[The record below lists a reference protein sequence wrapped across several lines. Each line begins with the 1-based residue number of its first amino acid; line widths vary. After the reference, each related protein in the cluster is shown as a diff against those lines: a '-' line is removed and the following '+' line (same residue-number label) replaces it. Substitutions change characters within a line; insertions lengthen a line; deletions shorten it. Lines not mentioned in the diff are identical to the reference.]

1 MLTREKYKPKTKI
14 DELLNNQNQPSV
26 NYSYY
31 SFTKTNE
38 LSNLLFSYTNN
49 FANDSS
55 NKKENLKKM
64 IIEYPNMMEAY
75 DAFSTFSLIPKENF
89 ILTNGCEEALKIV
102 LQVIKRIEENKDIT
116 LLAEYPR
123 WQMVDVISDQIL
135 YKNPKDINYILN
147 KDKDSMMSF
156 SNYDIDSLKS
166 EIEYIGNNDVCVLYN
181 TLSINNMLI
190 HKKWNSNLF
199 MKNCK
204 CKLYDIIDETYTPF
218 KTDIKDTKLSKLE
231 KDNIFIIG
239 SFSKAIGCGLR
250 LGYIL
255 FNQKYEK
262 YFNLYRPQYI
272 SPLAIS
278 FLTKSTDAIKTLKSI
293 DFTNFVNSIF
303 DNYSEKG
310 FDEYFSNMLIGPYLN
325 SISKFV
331 YKTMWYSTFYIDK
344 NLLPKDGRC
353 NELMKFSKLNYALDK
368 DIILARRNY
377 SINDLVNARQR
388 LKQL

>member
-1 MLTREKYKPKTKI
+1 MLTRDKYEYKTKI
-14 DELLNNQNQPSV
+14 SELLNDQNQPSA

-31 SFTKTNE
+31 NFTKTEE
-38 LSNLLFSYTNN
+38 LPKLLFSYTNHII
-49 FANDSS
+49 DSS
-55 NKKENLKKM
+55 NKRENLKKM
-64 IIEYPNMMEAY
+64 IIEYPNMMEIY
-75 DAFSTFSLIPKENF
+75 DTFSTFSLIPRDNF
-89 ILTNGCEEALKIV
+89 ILTNGCEEALRIV
-102 LQVIKRIEENKDIT
+102 LQVIKRIEENKNIN

-123 WQMVDVISDQIL
+123 WKMVDVISDQIL
-135 YKNPKDINYILN
+135 YKTPKDINYVLN
-147 KDKDSMMSF
+147 KEKDSMMSF
-156 SNYDIDSLKS
+156 SNYDNEALKN
-166 EIEYIGNNDVCVLYN
+166 ELNYMDNNDVCVLYN
-181 TLSINNMLI
+181 TLSINNMLM

-199 MKNCK
+199 AENCK

-218 KTDIKDTKLSKLE
+218 KTDINDQKLSKLE

-272 SPLAIS
+272 SPLAIN
-278 FLTKSTDAIKTLKSI
+278 FLTNTPETINVLKSI

-310 FDEYFSNMLIGPYLN
+310 FDEYFSNMLLSPYLN

-331 YKTMWYSTFYIDK
+331 YKTMWYSTFYIDR
-344 NLLPKDGRC
+344 NALSKDDRC
-353 NELMKFSKLNYALDK
+353 SEIMKFSKLNYVVDK

-377 SINDLVNARQR
+377 SVNDLINARQH
-388 LKQL
+388 LK

>member
-1 MLTREKYKPKTKI
+1 MLTRDKYEYKTKI
-14 DELLNNQNQPSV
+14 SELLNDQNQPSA

-31 SFTKTNE
+31 NFTKTEE
-38 LSNLLFSYTNN
+38 LPKLLFSYTNHII
-49 FANDSS
+49 DSS
-55 NKKENLKKM
+55 NKRENLKKM
-64 IIEYPNMMEAY
+64 IIEYPNMMEIY
-75 DAFSTFSLIPKENF
+75 DTFSTFSLIPRDNF
-89 ILTNGCEEALKIV
+89 VLTNGCEEALRIV
-102 LQVIKRIEENKDIT
+102 LQVIKRIEENKNIN

-123 WQMVDVISDQIL
+123 WKMVDVISDQIL
-135 YKNPKDINYILN
+135 YKTPKDINYVLN
-147 KDKDSMMSF
+147 KEKDSMMSF
-156 SNYDIDSLKS
+156 SNYDNEALKN
-166 EIEYIGNNDVCVLYN
+166 ELNYMDNNDVCVLYN
-181 TLSINNMLI
+181 TLSINNMLM

-199 MKNCK
+199 AENCK

-218 KTDIKDTKLSKLE
+218 KTDINDQKLSKLE

-272 SPLAIS
+272 SPLAIN
-278 FLTKSTDAIKTLKSI
+278 FLTNTPETINVLKSI

-310 FDEYFSNMLIGPYLN
+310 FDEYFSNMLLSPYLN
-325 SISKFV
+325 SISKLV
-331 YKTMWYSTFYIDK
+331 YKTMWYSTFYIDR
-344 NLLPKDGRC
+344 NALSKDDRC
-353 NELMKFSKLNYALDK
+353 SEIMKFSKLNYVVDK

-377 SINDLVNARQR
+377 SVNDLINARQH
-388 LKQL
+388 LK

>member
-1 MLTREKYKPKTKI
+1 MLTRDKYEYKTKI
-14 DELLNNQNQPSV
+14 SELLNDQNQPSA

-31 SFTKTNE
+31 NFTKTEE
-38 LSNLLFSYTNN
+38 LPKLLFSYTKYIIE
-49 FANDSS
+49 SS
-55 NKKENLKKM
+55 DKRENLKKM
-64 IIEYPNMMEAY
+64 IIEYPNMMEIY
-75 DAFSTFSLIPKENF
+75 DTFSTFSLIPRDNF
-89 ILTNGCEEALKIV
+89 ILTNGCEEALRIV
-102 LQVIKRIEENKDIT
+102 LQVIKRIEENKNIN

-123 WQMVDVISDQIL
+123 WKMVDVISDQIL
-135 YKNPKDINYILN
+135 YKTPKDINYVLN
-147 KDKDSMMSF
+147 KEKDSMMSF
-156 SNYDIDSLKS
+156 SNYDNEALKN
-166 EIEYIGNNDVCVLYN
+166 ELNYMDDNDVCVLYN
-181 TLSINNMLI
+181 TLSINNMLM

-199 MKNCK
+199 AEKCK

-218 KTDIKDTKLSKLE
+218 KTDINDQKLSKLE

-272 SPLAIS
+272 SPLAIN
-278 FLTKSTDAIKTLKSI
+278 FLTNTPETINVLKSI

-310 FDEYFSNMLIGPYLN
+310 FDEYFSNMLLSPYLN

-331 YKTMWYSTFYIDK
+331 YKTMWYSTFYIDR
-344 NLLPKDGRC
+344 NSLSKDDRC
-353 NELMKFSKLNYALDK
+353 NEIMKFSKLNYVVDK

-377 SINDLVNARQR
+377 SVNDLINARQH
-388 LKQL
+388 LK

>member
-1 MLTREKYKPKTKI
+1 MLTRDKYEYKTKI
-14 DELLNNQNQPSV
+14 SELLNDQNQPSA

-31 SFTKTNE
+31 NFTKTEE
-38 LSNLLFSYTNN
+38 LPKLLFSYTNHII
-49 FANDSS
+49 DSS
-55 NKKENLKKM
+55 NKRENLKKM
-64 IIEYPNMMEAY
+64 IIEYPNMMEIY
-75 DAFSTFSLIPKENF
+75 DTFSTFSLIPRDNF
-89 ILTNGCEEALKIV
+89 ILTNGCEEALRIV
-102 LQVIKRIEENKDIT
+102 LQVIKRIEENKNIN

-123 WQMVDVISDQIL
+123 WKMVDVISDQIL
-135 YKNPKDINYILN
+135 YKAPKDINYVLN
-147 KDKDSMMSF
+147 KEKDSMMSF
-156 SNYDIDSLKS
+156 SNYDNEALKN
-166 EIEYIGNNDVCVLYN
+166 ELNYMDNNDVCVLYN
-181 TLSINNMLI
+181 TLSINNMLM

-199 MKNCK
+199 AENCK

-218 KTDIKDTKLSKLE
+218 KTDINDQKLSKLE

-272 SPLAIS
+272 SPLAIN
-278 FLTKSTDAIKTLKSI
+278 FLTNTPETINVLKSI

-310 FDEYFSNMLIGPYLN
+310 FDEYFSNMLLSPYLN

-331 YKTMWYSTFYIDK
+331 YKTMWYSTFYIDR
-344 NLLPKDGRC
+344 NALSKDDRC
-353 NELMKFSKLNYALDK
+353 SEIMKFSKLNYVVDK

-377 SINDLVNARQR
+377 SVNDLINARQH
-388 LKQL
+388 LK

>member
-1 MLTREKYKPKTKI
+1 MLTRDKYEYKTKI
-14 DELLNNQNQPSV
+14 SELLNDQNQPSA

-31 SFTKTNE
+31 NFTKTEE
-38 LSNLLFSYTNN
+38 LPKLLFSYTKYIIE
-49 FANDSS
+49 SS
-55 NKKENLKKM
+55 DKRENLKKM
-64 IIEYPNMMEAY
+64 IIEYPNMMEIY
-75 DAFSTFSLIPKENF
+75 DTFSTFSLIPRDNF
-89 ILTNGCEEALKIV
+89 ILTNGCEEALRIV
-102 LQVIKRIEENKDIT
+102 LQVIKRIEENKNIN

-123 WQMVDVISDQIL
+123 WKMVDVISDQIL
-135 YKNPKDINYILN
+135 YKTPKDINYVLN
-147 KDKDSMMSF
+147 KEKDSMMSF
-156 SNYDIDSLKS
+156 SNYDNEALKN
-166 EIEYIGNNDVCVLYN
+166 ELNYMDNNDVCVLYN
-181 TLSINNMLI
+181 TLSINNMLM

-199 MKNCK
+199 AEKCK

-218 KTDIKDTKLSKLE
+218 KTDINDQKLSKLE

-272 SPLAIS
+272 SPLAIN
-278 FLTKSTDAIKTLKSI
+278 FLTNTPETINVLKSI

-310 FDEYFSNMLIGPYLN
+310 FDEYFSNMLLSPYLN

-331 YKTMWYSTFYIDK
+331 YKTMWYSTFYIDR
-344 NLLPKDGRC
+344 NLLSKDDRC
-353 NELMKFSKLNYALDK
+353 NEIMKFSKLNYVVDK

-377 SINDLVNARQR
+377 SVNDLINARQH
-388 LKQL
+388 LK

>member
-1 MLTREKYKPKTKI
+1 MLTRDKYEYKTKI
-14 DELLNNQNQPSV
+14 SELLNDQNQPSA

-31 SFTKTNE
+31 NFTKTEE
-38 LSNLLFSYTNN
+38 LPKLLFSYTNHII
-49 FANDSS
+49 DSS
-55 NKKENLKKM
+55 NKRENLKKM
-64 IIEYPNMMEAY
+64 IIEYPNMMEIY
-75 DAFSTFSLIPKENF
+75 DTFSTFSLIPRDNF
-89 ILTNGCEEALKIV
+89 ILTNGCEEALRIV
-102 LQVIKRIEENKDIT
+102 LQVIKRIEENKNIN

-123 WQMVDVISDQIL
+123 WKMVDVISDQIL
-135 YKNPKDINYILN
+135 YKNPKDINYVLN
-147 KDKDSMMSF
+147 KEKDSMMSF
-156 SNYDIDSLKS
+156 SNYDNEALKN
-166 EIEYIGNNDVCVLYN
+166 ELNYMDNNDVCVLYN
-181 TLSINNMLI
+181 TLSINNMLM

-199 MKNCK
+199 AEKCK

-218 KTDIKDTKLSKLE
+218 KTDINDQKLSKLE

-272 SPLAIS
+272 SPLAIN
-278 FLTKSTDAIKTLKSI
+278 FLTNTPETINVLKSI

-310 FDEYFSNMLIGPYLN
+310 FDEYFSNMLLSPYLN

-331 YKTMWYSTFYIDK
+331 YKTMWYSTFYIDR
-344 NLLPKDGRC
+344 NSLSKDDRC
-353 NELMKFSKLNYALDK
+353 NEIMKFSKLNYVVDK

-377 SINDLVNARQR
+377 SVNDLINARQH
-388 LKQL
+388 LK

>member
-1 MLTREKYKPKTKI
+1 MLTRDKYEYKTKI
-14 DELLNNQNQPSV
+14 SELLNDQNQPSV

-31 SFTKTNE
+31 NFTKTEE
-38 LSNLLFSYTNN
+38 LPKLLFSYTNHII
-49 FANDSS
+49 DSS
-55 NKKENLKKM
+55 NKRENLKKM
-64 IIEYPNMMEAY
+64 IIEYPNMMEIY
-75 DAFSTFSLIPKENF
+75 DTFSTFSLIPRDNF
-89 ILTNGCEEALKIV
+89 ILTNGCEEALRIV
-102 LQVIKRIEENKDIT
+102 LQVIKRIEENKNIN

-123 WQMVDVISDQIL
+123 WKMVDVISDQIL
-135 YKNPKDINYILN
+135 YKAPKDINYVLN
-147 KDKDSMMSF
+147 KEKDSMMSF
-156 SNYDIDSLKS
+156 SNYDNEALKN
-166 EIEYIGNNDVCVLYN
+166 ELNYMDNNDVCVLYN
-181 TLSINNMLI
+181 TLSINNMLM

-199 MKNCK
+199 AENCK

-218 KTDIKDTKLSKLE
+218 KTDINDQKLSKLE

-272 SPLAIS
+272 SPLAIN
-278 FLTKSTDAIKTLKSI
+278 FLTNTPETINVLKSI

-310 FDEYFSNMLIGPYLN
+310 FDEYFSNMLLSPYLN
-325 SISKFV
+325 SISKLV
-331 YKTMWYSTFYIDK
+331 YKTMWYSTFYIDR
-344 NLLPKDGRC
+344 NALSKDDRC
-353 NELMKFSKLNYALDK
+353 SEIMKFSKLNYVVDK

-377 SINDLVNARQR
+377 SVNDLINARQH
-388 LKQL
+388 LK

>member
-1 MLTREKYKPKTKI
+1 MLTRDKYEYKTKI
-14 DELLNNQNQPSV
+14 SELLNDQNQPSA

-31 SFTKTNE
+31 NFTKTEE
-38 LSNLLFSYTNN
+38 LPKLLFSYTNHII
-49 FANDSS
+49 DSS
-55 NKKENLKKM
+55 NKRENLKKM
-64 IIEYPNMMEAY
+64 IIEYPNMMEIY
-75 DAFSTFSLIPKENF
+75 DTFSTFSLIPRDNF
-89 ILTNGCEEALKIV
+89 ILTNGCEEALRIV
-102 LQVIKRIEENKDIT
+102 LQVIKRIEENKNIN

-123 WQMVDVISDQIL
+123 WKMVDVISDQIL
-135 YKNPKDINYILN
+135 YKTPKDINYVLN
-147 KDKDSMMSF
+147 KEKDSMMSF
-156 SNYDIDSLKS
+156 SNYDNEALKN
-166 EIEYIGNNDVCVLYN
+166 ELNYMDNNDVCVLYN
-181 TLSINNMLI
+181 TLSINNMLM

-199 MKNCK
+199 AENCK

-218 KTDIKDTKLSKLE
+218 KTDINDQKLSKLE

-272 SPLAIS
+272 SPLAIN
-278 FLTKSTDAIKTLKSI
+278 FLTNTPETINVLKSI

-310 FDEYFSNMLIGPYLN
+310 FDEYFSNMLLSPYLN

-331 YKTMWYSTFYIDK
+331 YKTMWYSTFYIDR
-344 NLLPKDGRC
+344 NALSKDDRC
-353 NELMKFSKLNYALDK
+353 SEIMKFSKLNYVVDK

-377 SINDLVNARQR
+377 SVNDLVNARQH
-388 LKQL
+388 LK